1 MRCVRAPIAR
11 LGLVVCL
18 AWSVLAAV
26 PGVEAAGGH
35 SVPLDKM
42 SLDLGD
48 REALTRGAETFVNYC
63 LPCHGA
69 SLMRYKRVGEDLGLS
84 EEEVRSR
91 LILGDAK
98 FGDGMQT
105 AMRPEYGAVA
115 FGVAP
120 PDLSLI
126 ARVRGKD
133 WLYTYL
139 RSYYADPSRP
149 SCFNN
154 TVFKDT
160 AMPNVFWRDQGI
172 RTVVVDSGGHGAPED
187 SKAAGHKQASAPV
200 PQGRTL
206 SSQEFDALVN
216 ELVSF
221 MVYMAEPAR
230 LQRHA
235 IAPWVLLYLAVFLV
249 VIYLLKR
256 EVWRDVRH

>member
-1 MRCVRAPIAR
+1 MRCFEVPLSR
-11 LGLVVCL
+11 LGAALLCLLFFLTATSVVQ
-18 AWSVLAAV
+18 
-26 PGVEAAGGH
+26 AAGGH
-35 SVPLDKM
+35 SVPLDSM
-42 SLDLGD
+42 ALDLGD
-48 REALTRGAETFVNYC
+48 HEGLARGAETFVNYC

-69 SLMRYKRVGEDLGLS
+69 SLMRYKRLGQDLGLS
-84 EEEVRSR
+84 EDEVRSR
-91 LILGDAK
+91 LILGEAK
-98 FGDGMQT
+98 PGDGMQT

-139 RSYYADPSRP
+139 RSYYVDPQRP
-149 SCFNN
+149 MGFNN

-160 AMPNVFWRDQGI
+160 AMPNVFWREQGI
-172 RTVVVDSGGHGAPED
+172 RTETAHGEAHGPQDSASGHP
-187 SKAAGHKQASAPV
+187 AGQGPTVAQA
-200 PQGRTL
+200 GTL
-206 SSQEFDALVN
+206 SPQDFDALIN
-216 ELVSF
+216 DLVSF

-235 IAPWVLLYLAVFLV
+235 LAPWVLLYLAVFLV